1 MPGIYIHIPYCRKA
15 CYYCNFHF
23 SVSQKNKLAFL
34 SALKQEIALSKNF
47 FNKDKEP
54 FEPVYLDTIY
64 FGGGTPSLLSI
75 EEIMDILNEI
85 SRYYIYDKNTEIT
98 LEANPD
104 DLSQTKADALYNSP
118 VNRLSIGIQSFHNDD
133 LEYMNRSHNK
143 YQAERSIVNSKNA
156 GFNNITVDLIYGTP
170 GLTDKKWEENI
181 KILLKHEIPHISAY
195 ALTVEPNTPL
205 SVLIRKGKAASVI
218 DDNCIRQ
225 FEILQEQLQ
234 NNNYHHYEIS
244 NFGKEGYFSKHNV
257 SYWTGEK
264 YLGLGPSA
272 HSFDS
277 EKRYWNISNTTKYIE
292 SIKNGLIPQEAE
304 ILTNTQKINEYLM
317 TSLRTMW
324 GCDLK
329 KITADFGKDV
339 HNKTLNSSEK
349 FIQKGWMINKNYHLI
364 LTNKGKLFADGIAS
378 ELFLEQ

>member
-1 MPGIYIHIPYCRKA
+1 MPGIYIHIPYCRQA

-118 VNRLSIGIQSFHNDD
+118 VNRLSIGIQSFHNDN

-156 GFNNITVDLIYGTP
+156 GFNNIT
-170 GLTDKKWEENI
+170 
-181 KILLKHEIPHISAY
+181 
-195 ALTVEPNTPL
+195 
-205 SVLIRKGKAASVI
+205 
-218 DDNCIRQ
+218 
-225 FEILQEQLQ
+225 
-234 NNNYHHYEIS
+234 
-244 NFGKEGYFSKHNV
+244 
-257 SYWTGEK
+257 
-264 YLGLGPSA
+264 
-272 HSFDS
+272 
-277 EKRYWNISNTTKYIE
+277 
-292 SIKNGLIPQEAE
+292 
-304 ILTNTQKINEYLM
+304 
-317 TSLRTMW
+317 
-324 GCDLK
+324 
-329 KITADFGKDV
+329 
-339 HNKTLNSSEK
+339 
-349 FIQKGWMINKNYHLI
+349 
-364 LTNKGKLFADGIAS
+364 
-378 ELFLEQ
+378 